1 MSEKK
6 ETTHVVTENE
16 LVVYKRERSS
26 IWQCRYKVDGV
37 WQRASTKERKLKDAK
52 EIAKELKITAEIR
65 KRDNLPV
72 ITRKFRDVAK
82 LTVQRMEQKIADGDG
97 KVSYKDYIRIITE
110 YLIPILGNRLITN
123 IDNAALDH
131 LDTERVRMME
141 KTPSRST
148 MLSHNAALNLVFD
161 EAVLRNYL
169 TELNRPKLE
178 AKGKKSTRHP
188 AFTLKEIQAVINN
201 FDAWIERA
209 RTAHSK
215 EMRQIMRDYSEMLI
229 DTGARPGKELMNL
242 KWKQIRFTLNPKE
255 IRTGKKA
262 VLDDG
267 TEEEIVLTDLNR
279 GVELIVTGKT
289 GTREIVGRQPTVK
302 ALERVARRNYGVK
315 NSIVDPF
322 KDVAT
327 PNNDDYVLRTKADKK
342 DVSSSFQHMFERYLK
357 EHYLLDDPKTEQNR
371 VFYSF
376 RHTYATL
383 ALTHDKVPIHTLAR
397 QMGTSVLMI
406 ERHYSHLK
414 VIEAT
419 EQLSGKETRRKIAAT
434 STVDEMYQSTQAKKK
449 DERASKKTA
458 SEKEGAEKPVKS
470 K

>member
-1 MSEKK
+1 MSAKK

-16 LVVYKRERSS
+16 LVVYRRERSS

-52 EIAKELKITAEIR
+52 EVAKELKITAEIR

-82 LTVQRMEQKIADGDG
+82 LAVQRMETKIADGDG
-97 KVSYKDYIRIITE
+97 KVSYKDYIRIITD

-131 LDTERVRMME
+131 LDAERIRMME
-141 KTPSRST
+141 KTPSKST
-148 MLSHNAALNLVFD
+148 LLSHNAALNLVFD
-161 EAVLRNYL
+161 EAVLRNFL
-169 TELNRPKLE
+169 NELNRPKLE

-188 AFTLKEIQAVINN
+188 DFSLKDIQAVINN
-201 FDAWIERA
+201 FEEWIERA
-209 RTAHSK
+209 RTPHSK

-229 DTGARPGKELMNL
+229 DTGARPGKELLNL
-242 KWKQIRFTLNPKE
+242 KWKQVRFTINPKV
-255 IRTGKKA
+255 IRTGQK
-262 VLDDG
+262 VMTDYG
-267 TEEEIVLTDLNR
+267 EEEEIIHTDLNR
-279 GVELIVTGKT
+279 GVELIVSGKT

-327 PNNDDYVLRTKADKK
+327 PNNDDYVLRTKTDKK
-342 DVSSSFQHMFERYLK
+342 DVSQSFQHMLERYLN
-357 EHYLLDDPKTEQNR
+357 EHNLLYDPKTEQNR

-383 ALTHDKVPIHTLAR
+383 ALTHDRVPIHTLAR

-419 EQLSGKETRRKIAAT
+419 EQLSGTETRRKIAAT
-434 STVDEMYQSTQAKKK
+434 STVDEIYQSAQAKKK
-449 DERASKKTA
+449 AERATKSASKKPA
-458 SEKEGAEKPVKS
+458 SP
-470 K
+470 